1 MYDNNDDQVK
11 FRDTS
16 IKLKELSTSK
26 LKYNNVFL
34 SIAIRN
40 YYALMEIRYS

>member
-26 LKYNNVFL
+26 LKNNVFL